1 MLLVSTEGAAGET
14 SGLCNPGRKVYVGDH
29 GMRSNRVDAVV
40 NVIAEGA
47 LTCGK
52 KHAA

>member
-14 SGLCNPGRKVYVGDH
+14 SCNPGRKVYVGDH
-29 GMRSNRVDAVV
+29 GMRSNRVDAAL